1 MRTIA
6 FACIVIVVGSLSLLF
21 DHRTSSS
28 AATPNSPFD
37 DYGNICWENEQARLD
52 NFAIQLQNQPTATG
66 EIMVYAGRISCNDE
80 AKYRGNRA
88 RDWLKKRGVPSR
100 QIIVKDG
107 GFQQEVRTILIVV
120 PKGARSW
127 DYPSSLSK
135 EKVSVRRHCVG
146 KVFARVL
153 CLNK

>member
-1 MRTIA
+1 MRL
-6 FACIVIVVGSLSLLF
+6 IVLLCFFFVAASLLGN
-21 DHRTSSS
+21 RANPSS
-28 AATPNSPFD
+28 TTLNSPFD
-37 DYGNICWENEQARLD
+37 DYGNICWEDEKARLD
-52 NFAIQLQNQPTATG
+52 SFAIQLQNQPTATG
-66 EIMVYAGRISCNDE
+66 EIMVYASRISCNDE

-146 KVFARVL
+146 KVFTRVL